1 MEDKK
6 KNQSLEIELK
16 EGVAE
21 GVYSNMTVLAH
32 SPSEFVIDFIS
43 VLPGVAKG
51 QVRSRV
57 IMAPEHVKRLM
68 FALQDNVAR
77 YESMFGEIEMNGPE
91 LSSGLRKMKPRGDA

>member
-1 MEDKK
+1 MDEKK
-6 KNQSLEIELK
+6 KNQQLEIELK

-21 GVYSNMTVLAH
+21 GIYSNMTVLAH

-43 VLPGVAKG
+43 VLPGVSKG

-68 FALQDNVAR
+68 YALQDNISR
-77 YESMFGEIEMNGPE
+77 YEALFGEIKMTGVEMPSN
-91 LSSGLRKMKPRGDA
+91 LRKVKPRGDA